1 MPTQAVAAFLDK
13 REAEGEIKDEI
24 ATTTAPRLRAV
35 RGTRRRRLQPGREVM
50 ERIAG
55 GTPPNGLGRKD
66 LDCWE
71 SVLGHALNV
80 YEAILATQA
89 AQALEG
95 DLKAAQFV
103 RDTLGD
109 KPGTSAG
116 KEPEGLSNAER
127 ALVKKVAARLDV
139 HNPAAEL

>member
-1 MPTQAVAAFLDK
+1 MPTEAAARILEEIGPDGDK
-13 REAEGEIKDEI
+13 RA
-24 ATTTAPRLRAV
+24 AHTQAAAPRLRAV
-35 RGTRRRRLQPGREVM
+35 RGNRRRRLQPGREVM

-55 GTPPNGLGRKD
+55 GTPPEGLGRTD

-71 SVLGHALNV
+71 PVLGHALNV
-80 YEAILATQA
+80 YEAILVTQA

-109 KPGTSAG
+109 KPGSVSAKG
-116 KEPEGLSNAER
+116 PESMSSAER
-127 ALVKKVAARLDV
+127 ALVKKVAARLEV
-139 HNPAAEL
+139 HDPAAEP